1 METRVIVA
9 NNAQA
14 RIFSSHDVLNHLA
27 EEEAF
32 IHSESRL
39 KNQGLVDD
47 AAGKSRGP
55 HGSLDPATSPKEHEA
70 ETFAKL
76 LVKHLK
82 SMHDERHFDQLILIA
97 PPHFLGLLRKELH
110 SPLDRLIDRTVHKD
124 LTTASIEDI
133 IEYIKS

>member
-1 METRVIVA
+1 METRVVVA
-9 NNAQA
+9 DNAHA
-14 RIFSSHDVLNHLA
+14 RIFSSHDVLNHLV

-32 IHSESRL
+32 IHSEARL
-39 KNQGLVDD
+39 KNQDLVADS
-47 AAGKSRGP
+47 AGKSRDP

-76 LVKHLK
+76 LASHVKSLHN
-82 SMHDERHFDQLILIA
+82 ERHFDHLILIA

-110 SPLDRLIDRTVHKD
+110 KPLDQLIERTIHKD
-124 LTTASIEDI
+124 LTTASVKEI